1 MFFRRFYDDG
11 LAQASYL
18 IGCDASGEAVVVDAN
33 RDVGQYLSAAKAEG
47 LRITHVTETHIHADF
62 VSGSRE
68 LAKRAGATL
77 LLSAEGGRDWQ
88 YTFAAGD
95 GATLLHDGDAFHA
108 GRVRFDVLHT
118 PGHTPE
124 HLMFLVTDLA
134 ASERPVGLLS
144 GDCIFVGDVGRP
156 DLLER
161 AAKIA
166 NTMEEA
172 AHTLFRSLRRIRDLP
187 DFVQLW
193 PGHGAGSACGKALGA
208 LPQSTIGYERIAN
221 WGLTTLDEG
230 AFVSEVLA
238 GQPEPPVYFTGMKRI
253 NRDGPPFL
261 GEWPQPALLEERRL
275 GAVLADGGTVVDT
288 RSAGAFAAGHAPGT
302 LSVPLGKSFSTWAGW
317 LLPYGRD
324 AYLIAATQGDATC
337 AAREMAKIG
346 LDRVAGWFPVEAL
359 AIRTH
364 EDRAALER
372 VAQAT
377 AAEIAARVTSGAV
390 TVIDVRNASE
400 WAHGHIPG
408 ALHIPVGHLSQRLS
422 EIPRDRPVVVQCQ
435 GGTRSAI
442 AASVLLSRGVR
453 DVINLRGGYDE
464 WTREALPVVH
474 D

>member
-18 IGCDASGEAVVVDAN
+18 IGCDESGEAVVVDAN
-33 RDVGQYLSAAKAEG
+33 RDVEQYLSAAATEG
-47 LRITHVTETHIHADF
+47 LGITRVTETHIHADF

-68 LAKRAGATL
+68 LARRAGATL

-88 YTFAAGD
+88 YAFAAGD

-124 HLMFLVTDLA
+124 HLVFLVTDLA
-134 ASERPVGLLS
+134 TSDRPVGLLS
-144 GDCIFVGDVGRP
+144 GDCVFVGDVGRP

-166 NTMEEA
+166 NTMEES
-172 AHTLFRSLRRIRDLP
+172 AHALFRSLRRIRDLP
-187 DFVQLW
+187 DFMQLW

-221 WGLTTLDEG
+221 WGLTTLDEP
-230 AFVSEVLA
+230 AFVREVLA
-238 GQPEPPVYFTGMKRI
+238 GQPEPPVYFAEMKRI
-253 NRDGPPFL
+253 NREGPPFL
-261 GEWPQPALLEERRL
+261 REWPQPVRLEDHRL
-275 GAVLADGGTVVDT
+275 SAVLADGAIVVDT
-288 RSAGAFAAGHAPGT
+288 RPADSFADGHAVGT

-317 LLPYGRD
+317 LVRYDRD
-324 AYLIAATQGDATC
+324 VYLIAATQAGATC

-346 LDRVAGWFPVEAL
+346 LDRVAGWFPAEAL
-359 AIRTH
+359 SVGPH
-364 EDRAALER
+364 VKGALER

-390 TVIDVRNASE
+390 TVVDVRNASE
-400 WAHGHIPG
+400 WANGHVPG
-408 ALHIPVGHLSQRLS
+408 AMHIPVGHLTLRLS

-442 AASVLLSRGVR
+442 AAGVLLSRGLR

-464 WTREALPVVH
+464 WAREALPVVH

>member
-18 IGCDASGEAVVVDAN
+18 IGCDASGDAVVIDAN
-33 RDVGQYLSAAKAEG
+33 RDVEQYLAAAETEG
-47 LRITHVTETHIHADF
+47 LRITRVTETHIHADF

-68 LAKRAGATL
+68 LASRAGATL
-77 LLSAEGGRDWQ
+77 LLSAEGGSAWQ
-88 YTFAAGD
+88 YAFAAGD

-124 HLMFLVTDLA
+124 HLVFLVTDLA
-134 ASERPVGLLS
+134 TSDCPVGLLS
-144 GDCIFVGDVGRP
+144 GDCVFVGDVGRP

-166 NTMEEA
+166 DTMEES
-172 AHTLFRSLRRIRDLP
+172 AHALFRSLRRIRDLP

-208 LPQSTIGYERIAN
+208 MPQSTIGYERIAN
-221 WGLTTLDEG
+221 WGLTTLDED
-230 AFVSEVLA
+230 AFVREVLA
-238 GQPEPPVYFTGMKRI
+238 GQPEPPVYFAEMKRI

-261 GEWPQPALLEERRL
+261 REWPQPARLEERRL
-275 GAVLADGGTVVDT
+275 GSVLAEGGTVVDT
-288 RSAGAFAAGHAPGT
+288 RSADSFADGHAPGT
-302 LSVPLGKSFSTWAGW
+302 LSIPLGKSFSTWAGW
-317 LLPYGRD
+317 LLRYDRD
-324 AYLIAATQGDATC
+324 AYLIATTQDDASY

-346 LDRVAGWFPVEAL
+346 LDRVAGWFPADAL
-359 AIRTH
+359 AAWAHTGGT
-364 EDRAALER
+364 LEH
-372 VAQAT
+372 VTQT
-377 AAEIAARVTSGAV
+377 TSAEIAARVTRGAV
-390 TVIDVRNASE
+390 TVIDVRNESE
-400 WAHGHIPG
+400 WSHGHLPG
-408 ALHIPVGHLSQRLS
+408 ALHIPVGHVTQRLS
-422 EIPRDRPVVVQCQ
+422 EVPRDRPVVVQCQ

-442 AASVLLSRGVR
+442 AASVLLSLGVS

-464 WTREALPVVH
+464 WTREGLPVVH